1 MLIPRYY
8 FADDYADFY
17 EYFLSHPHIR
27 KRFRKHEYLWAPG
40 EPLTHVYYII
50 SGIALTSLE
59 HEDGFRKI
67 SSMHSKGTLFPGC
80 HQVEFKIEQ
89 SIVTT
94 ALSEMEVLSFTKAEM
109 LHMFYDNREL
119 SVRMLNWYAAY
130 IIFCCTRARI
140 RNTTAPLSSC
150 VICCI
155 FFHRTVPKGAVLTFT

>member
-8 FADDYADFY
+8 FADDYTDFY
-17 EYFLSHPHIR
+17 EYFLSHPHVR

-94 ALSEMEVLSFTKAEM
+94 ALSDMEVLSFTKAEM

-119 SVRMLNWYAAY
+119 SVRMLNWYS
-130 IIFCCTRARI
+130 RR
-140 RNTTAPLSSC
+140 LM
-150 VICCI
+150 
-155 FFHRTVPKGAVLTFT
+155 